1 MYLDD
6 VGGEP
11 VPHVDH
17 EGVAA
22 GGAARADDALLLQDL
37 ERSLG
42 VVALLAQHKLLDE
55 DVKHVLRETKV
66 HRR

>member
-6 VGGEP
+6 VGGEL

-17 EGVAA
+17 EGVPA
-22 GGAARADDALLLQDL
+22 GGAGRLDGALLLQDL
-37 ERSLG
+37 EVGLG

-55 DVKHVLRETKV
+55 GVQHVLQVEQGLV
-66 HRR
+66 